1 MIFVHFTIK
10 IEKKDENWKI
20 REISLFA
27 WKNLQADMD
36 TKYITTLVQQ
46 QAIISINNN
55 FEILNFPLIRWEMK
69 EKKIQTRTG
78 VNLLAV

>member
-1 MIFVHFTIK
+1 
-10 IEKKDENWKI
+10 
-20 REISLFA
+20 
-27 WKNLQADMD
+27 MD